1 MNRCAPHRR
10 LHALNALLLTLAAAA
25 SLATLPAR
33 AQTTEEAKPQVRQFP
48 AAALRGELVVKT
60 PPLITMDGK
69 DDRLS
74 PGARIRGLNN
84 FIVMSAP
91 LIDKKLTV
99 NYLRENNGMVH
110 EVWIL
115 NREEAKLKRPNS
127 KDSWFGFLSGG
138 ADNETTLGVKTP

>member
-1 MNRCAPHRR
+1 MNRCAPHPLR
-10 LHALNALLLTLAAAA
+10 ALLLTLAACA
-25 SLATLPAR
+25 SLAALPAS
-33 AQTTEEAKPQVRQFP
+33 AQTTEEAKPEIRQFP

-60 PPLITMDGK
+60 PPLITLDGK
-69 DDRLS
+69 DERLS

-115 NREEAKLKRPNS
+115 NKEEAKLKRPNS
-127 KDSWFGFLSGG
+127 KASFFGFLDGG
-138 ADNETTLGVKTP
+138 SDNEAVLGLKTP